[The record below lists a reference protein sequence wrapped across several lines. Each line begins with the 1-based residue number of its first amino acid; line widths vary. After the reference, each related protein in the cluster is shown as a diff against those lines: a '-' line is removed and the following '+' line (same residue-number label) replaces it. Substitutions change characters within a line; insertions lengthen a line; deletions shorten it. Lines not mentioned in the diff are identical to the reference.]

1 MLFFKGL
8 SLTVA
13 VKGAFIYKTMFLYV
27 AVLSFIFLKEKISKK
42 FLLGGIILILGNLI
56 FLQRLSYSIDQDDL
70 FILLATLF

>member
-1 MLFFKGL
+1 LLFFKGL